1 MRRGGDWQWCI
12 REALRAYGAPVL
24 LLTITAPGHDVIPP
38 REDGRA
44 DEVALAEWCS
54 TMMERWHGL
63 RDRSRKRALGSGS
76 GLVVLTY
83 VWQLQARGAPHM
95 HVVVPAGPVG
105 QRFAAAVKE
114 CAADFGFGFVDIRRG
129 GGFAPA
135 VASYISRYL
144 ARDIERAQGGH
155 DEYARFLPA
164 RPAYVATRLL
174 RRAGV
179 GIRIARRL
187 RHLWVFAN
195 RDESVGLPR
204 FKDDHE
210 EAWTY
215 YWYRVGR
222 RGREN
227 VRRPL
232 LAGGGID

>member
-1 MRRGGDWQWCI
+1 VVRAGDWQWCI
-12 REALRAYGAPVL
+12 REALRSYDAPVL
-24 LLTITAPGHDVIPP
+24 LVTITAPGRDVLPYDESGA
-38 REDGRA
+38 RCSRA
-44 DEVALAEWCS
+44 ELSDWCS
-54 TMMERWHGL
+54 TLQARWHGL

-76 GLVVLTY
+76 GLVVLSY
-83 VWQLQARGAPHM
+83 VWQLQERGAPHM

-105 QRFAAAVKE
+105 RRFAAAVKDS
-114 CAADFGFGFVDIRRG
+114 AADFGFGFVDIKSG

-135 VASYISRYL
+135 VANYISRYL
-144 ARDIERAQGGH
+144 ARDIESRGVYESFG
-155 DEYARFLPA
+155 EYLPS

-179 GIRIARRL
+179 GIRVARRL

-204 FKDDHE
+204 FKDDRE
-210 EAWTY
+210 EAWVY

-227 VRRPL
+227 VRRPVG
-232 LAGGGID
+232 AASWS

>member
-1 MRRGGDWQWCI
+1 
-12 REALRAYGAPVL
+12 
-24 LLTITAPGHDVIPP
+24 
-38 REDGRA
+38 
-44 DEVALAEWCS
+44 
-54 TMMERWHGL
+54 
-63 RDRSRKRALGSGS
+63 
-76 GLVVLTY
+76 
-83 VWQLQARGAPHM
+83 M

-105 QRFAAAVKE
+105 QRFAAAVKDS
-114 CAADFGFGFVDIRRG
+114 AGDFGFGFVDIKKG

-144 ARDIERAQGGH
+144 TRDIESRRAY
-155 DEYARFLPA
+155 DSYAEFLPA

-174 RRAGV
+174 RRGGV

-210 EAWTY
+210 EAWVY

-227 VRRPL
+227 VRLPL
-232 LAGGGID
+232 LSALAS